1 MFERY
6 TESSRRVIFF
16 ARFIALSAD
25 SAVID
30 TNHLLDGL
38 LIELRRGYDDLCL
51 RQLLHTDAVRLD
63 NVVKRRDVKTRDLP
77 LTDDLKKVLAYTG
90 READGLQ
97 KYWINPEHLV
107 LGILCEENSSAAIKL
122 REVGLQLETCRRCV
136 KDIKDSRP
144 RRRQPFLSLIV
155 SPKSTFGIA
164 LQIAF
169 LLGII
174 LAMFL
179 LRN

>member
-25 SAVID
+25 STVIY

-38 LIELRRGYDDLCL
+38 LIELRRNYDDFGL
-51 RQLLHTDAVRLD
+51 RELLHTYAVRLD
-63 NVVKRRDVKTRDLP
+63 KTTKRHDFKTRDLP

-90 READGLQ
+90 HEANVLQ
-97 KYWINPEHLV
+97 EYLINPEHLV
-107 LGILCEENSSAAIKL
+107 LGILSEESSPAAIKL
-122 REVGLQLETCRRCV
+122 REVGLEVETCRRHM

-144 RRRQPFLSLIV
+144 RRRQPFFSLIV
-155 SPKSTFGIA
+155 SPKSTFGVA
-164 LQIAF
+164 LQVAF